1 MERTTTSRLGIELLS
16 VFGLPPVEFVNLAA
30 DLGCDCISAGLTA
43 IPYNP
48 HGYPPFSLRDDAHL
62 RREMIAALR
71 DRGVSVSL
79 GEGFIVRPG
88 RDVRDAA
95 ADMDIMQELG
105 AERLNTLSMDPDLGR
120 TLDQFAVLAEMAG
133 SRGLETT
140 VELCP
145 FLTINN
151 LDVALAAIR
160 HVGRPDFRL
169 LLDVMHL
176 GRSGTSV
183 ADIKALDPTLIG
195 YVQLSD
201 APLKPINPNY
211 MDEATF
217 QRMVPGEGEMPLRE
231 YLAALPP
238 GLVIGLEVPL
248 RAQAE
253 AGMGPAERLGQCV
266 EAARGLLPQQHC
278 SHAAGR
284 DADAEA
290 YKSAKER

>member
-1 MERTTTSRLGIELLS
+1 MGRLGVELLS

-30 DLGCDCISAGLTA
+30 DLGCNCISVGLTA

-48 HGYPPFSLRDDAHL
+48 HGYPPFSLRDDARL
-62 RREMIAALR
+62 RRETIAAMHDR
-71 DRGVSVSL
+71 DVSISL

-95 ADMDIMQELG
+95 ADMDVMQELG
-105 AERLNTLSMDPDLGR
+105 VERVNTLSMDPDLGR
-120 TLDQFAVLAEMAG
+120 SLDQFAMLAEMAG
-133 SRGLETT
+133 ARGMESA

-145 FLTINN
+145 VLTINN
-151 LDVALAAIR
+151 LDVALAAVR

-169 LLDVMHL
+169 LLDLMHL
-176 GRSGTSV
+176 GRSGSTV
-183 ADIKALDPTLIG
+183 ADIEALDPALIG

-201 APLKPINPNY
+201 APLKAINPNY

-231 YLAALPP
+231 YLAALPTD
-238 GLVIGLEVPL
+238 LVIGLEVPL

-253 AGMGPAERLGQCV
+253 AGMGPAERLGRCV
-266 EAARGLLPQQHC
+266 EAARGMLPQ
-278 SHAAGR
+278 
-284 DADAEA
+284 
-290 YKSAKER
+290 